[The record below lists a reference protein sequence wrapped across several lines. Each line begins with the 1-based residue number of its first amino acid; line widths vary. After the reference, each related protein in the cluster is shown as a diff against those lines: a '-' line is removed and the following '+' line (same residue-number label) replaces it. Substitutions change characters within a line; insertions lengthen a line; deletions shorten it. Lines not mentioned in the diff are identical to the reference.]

1 MNSVPKSPFP
11 FAIWPDND
19 LQKSRKPTPASRVGS
34 YVVDGT
40 RRYRDDPPTRFE
52 STSPL
57 TPRLVTKETHTAD
70 GHPFDEED
78 HLLDMEHESDQAEH
92 AQSLPREER
101 ERRYGDARYTA
112 RTRSPVEA
120 KDDLPRQSSMRRTKK
135 AYDPTRHASQE
146 DAERAVKEGHDKW
159 VASGGADPRPKK
171 PKADKP
177 AKPDWKVQG
186 RQRILQSPRSE
197 PRQDNSS
204 ASLRR
209 RNSPDAMKKG
219 IADPRPKKPKAD
231 KTAKPDWK
239 VQGRQRILQSP
250 RSEPRQDN
258 SSASLRRRNSPD
270 AMEKGNRSMRRGT
283 MRKSVPMGYSF
294 DNPMPIPFHDDG
306 LPNWDGVPH
315 GCFTSLPMDNGPLKG
330 KVVVLHRLQ
339 NGMYIISPDG
349 KLNNPQNRDK
359 DKGKLRKERPEVATD
374 DNYGTEMTEKSLRR
388 MRKGFSEKLR
398 DEFLILAGY
407 KPQQLRKADERR
419 PLNPRAA
426 EMIRWASDGSHRLE
440 PLPSDDPETAR
451 RNHNEAVVGNHR
463 LAGGTIETL
472 DRSKLKELP
481 KSKPSKPESAVKRP
495 AFSRPKLTADE
506 RLMMQ
511 REAEGFR
518 AEMDAGK
525 HRVRMEA
532 EKRGVV
538 KKSETR
544 ETKPTFETLT
554 PESIAKMDRQIKRDN
569 AIREEYKIKGVQAR
583 ASDAKRAEEA
593 SAREAKIKAAQNAYM
608 EKLKADR
615 HLVKKAASRPGKEP
629 WTNRQGRP
637 TLRGQSRRVR
647 GPSGYVDTGIKNNGL
662 PGPELSYAEQD
673 AKTLKGDY
681 IRDRREKKKA
691 DTIQPYV
698 EAMGYNPN
706 DVYKHMEGSHHVERV
721 ELERQH
727 ADVPTATVQP
737 KRDALAIKH
746 QNIKRELIARIRK
759 DHAKAVGQEPMPKE
773 MRPIAG
779 MTRLHPEHFKSGHD
793 FFSRPTDVPWD
804 VPRNVPKAYIPDSDK
819 RAE

>member
-19 LQKSRKPTPASRVGS
+19 LQKS
-34 YVVDGT
+34 
-40 RRYRDDPPTRFE
+40 
-52 STSPL
+52 
-57 TPRLVTKETHTAD
+57 
-70 GHPFDEED
+70 
-78 HLLDMEHESDQAEH
+78 
-92 AQSLPREER
+92 
-101 ERRYGDARYTA
+101 
-112 RTRSPVEA
+112 
-120 KDDLPRQSSMRRTKK
+120 SMRRTKK
-135 AYDPTRHASQE
+135 AYDPERHASQE

-159 VASGGADPRPKK
+159 VASGGADPKPKK

-177 AKPDWKVQG
+177 
-186 RQRILQSPRSE
+186 
-197 PRQDNSS
+197 
-204 ASLRR
+204 
-209 RNSPDAMKKG
+209 
-219 IADPRPKKPKAD
+219 
-231 KTAKPDWK
+231 AKPDWK

-374 DNYGTEMTEKSLRR
+374 DNYGTEMTEKSLRG

-407 KPQQLRKADERR
+407 KPQQLRKAD
-419 PLNPRAA
+419 A
-426 EMIRWASDGSHRLE
+426 
-440 PLPSDDPETAR
+440 
-451 RNHNEAVVGNHR
+451 
-463 LAGGTIETL
+463 
-472 DRSKLKELP
+472 
-481 KSKPSKPESAVKRP
+481 
-495 AFSRPKLTADE
+495 
-506 RLMMQ
+506 
-511 REAEGFR
+511 
-518 AEMDAGK
+518 
-525 HRVRMEA
+525 
-532 EKRGVV
+532 
-538 KKSETR
+538 R

-615 HLVKKAASRPGKEP
+615 HLVKKAASQPGKEP
-629 WTNRQGRP
+629 WRNRQGRP

-647 GPSGYVDTGIKNNGL
+647 GPSGYVDTGIENNGL
-662 PGPELSYAEQD
+662 PGPEPSYAEKEAQIIRGD
-673 AKTLKGDY
+673 A
-681 IRDRREKKKA
+681 IRDRREKKKE
-691 DTIQPYV
+691 DTIKPYV

-706 DVYKHMEGSHHVERV
+706 DVYKHMAGSHHWERV
-721 ELERQH
+721 QLEQQH
-727 ADVPTATVQP
+727 ADVPSETVQP

-746 QNIKRELIARIRK
+746 QNVVRELIARVRK
-759 DHAKAVGQEPMPKE
+759 DHAKAVGEVPMPKE
-773 MRPIAG
+773 LRPIAG
-779 MTRLHPEHFKSGHD
+779 LTRLHPEHFKGGAD
-793 FFSRPTDVPWD
+793 FFSRPADIPWD
-804 VPRNVPKAYIPDSDK
+804 VPRNVPRAYIPDSDK

>member
-19 LQKSRKPTPASRVGS
+19 LHKSRKPTPASRVGS
-34 YVVDGT
+34 YVVNGT
-40 RRYRDDPPTRFE
+40 RRYRDDSPTRFE
-52 STSPL
+52 STSSL
-57 TPRLVTKETHTAD
+57 TPILVTKETHTAD

-78 HLLDMEHESDQAEH
+78 HLLDMEHESDQEEH

-101 ERRYGDARYTA
+101 ERRYGDARYTG

-120 KDDLPRQSSMRRTKK
+120 RDDLPRQSSMRRTKK

-146 DAERAVKEGHDKW
+146 DAERAVKEAHDKW
-159 VASGGADPRPKK
+159 LASGGADPKPKK
-171 PKADKP
+171 PKGDKP

-186 RQRILQSPRSE
+186 QQRILQSPRSE

-209 RNSPDAMKKG
+209 RNSPDAMK
-219 IADPRPKKPKAD
+219 
-231 KTAKPDWK
+231 
-239 VQGRQRILQSP
+239 
-250 RSEPRQDN
+250 
-258 SSASLRRRNSPD
+258 
-270 AMEKGNRSMRRGT
+270 KGNRSMRRGT

-315 GCFTSLPMDNGPLKG
+315 GCFASLPMDNGPLKG

-349 KLNNPQNRDK
+349 KLSNPQNRDK

-407 KPQQLRKADERR
+407 KPQQLRKAD
-419 PLNPRAA
+419 A
-426 EMIRWASDGSHRLE
+426 
-440 PLPSDDPETAR
+440 
-451 RNHNEAVVGNHR
+451 
-463 LAGGTIETL
+463 
-472 DRSKLKELP
+472 
-481 KSKPSKPESAVKRP
+481 
-495 AFSRPKLTADE
+495 
-506 RLMMQ
+506 
-511 REAEGFR
+511 
-518 AEMDAGK
+518 
-525 HRVRMEA
+525 
-532 EKRGVV
+532 
-538 KKSETR
+538 R

-615 HLVKKAASRPGKEP
+615 HLVKKAASQPGKEP

-819 RAE
+819 RA